1 VRGQDAFGI
10 FGVQMFTLRREQ
22 GHLRELAPAVRYFVQ
37 QHGGRSVWRPG
48 LALIYSELGL
58 RDEAQ
63 TEFEALAAHDFAA
76 ILQDGMW
83 VTCMAYLAEVCAF
96 LGDAHRAE
104 VLYQALRP
112 YARHNIIVGTTVACF
127 GSACRYLGVLA
138 TTMRCWEEAQRHFA
152 DALAM
157 NARMGAKPWLAH
169 TQHRYA
175 EMLLA
180 RGQSGDR
187 AYAET
192 LLTDALAIS
201 REVGMR
207 SLEERVVAL
216 LEPARAH
223 PTKTRHYPSGLT
235 SREVEVLRLI
245 AAGKSNRDIADTLY
259 ISLSTVATHV
269 RNILTKTGTANRTE
283 AAAYAL
289 HQGLG
294 QG

>member
-1 VRGQDAFGI
+1 
-10 FGVQMFTLRREQ
+10 
-22 GHLRELAPAVRYFVQ
+22 
-37 QHGGRSVWRPG
+37 
-48 LALIYSELGL
+48 
-58 RDEAQ
+58 
-63 TEFEALAAHDFAA
+63 
-76 ILQDGMW
+76 
-83 VTCMAYLAEVCAF
+83 
-96 LGDAHRAE
+96 
-104 VLYQALRP
+104 LRP